1 MSAPQIL
8 VTVCDDGAPPQSDR
22 DAADDGGGSGPGV
35 SSPVALEPLEK
46 EWLQAAA
53 GGHMA
58 TLSHLLQQDPTL
70 ASKKDFTS
78 VSTALHWAAK
88 HGKEELVTLLLGAG
102 ADVNMRAQ
110 GYTPLHI
117 AALHGHR
124 RLMELLIWTHGAN
137 QDVRDYSGHLAKH
150 YLCVET
156 PEGAPTPPRVS
167 PELSPIRGER
177 SRNRKLACLL
187 LPRTIHPAQRRWGSA
202 NDLAEE
208 EEEEEP
214 QETPQH
220 LAPPG
225 SYRAVRKFSR

>member
-1 MSAPQIL
+1 
-8 VTVCDDGAPPQSDR
+8 
-22 DAADDGGGSGPGV
+22 
-35 SSPVALEPLEK
+35 
-46 EWLQAAA
+46 
-53 GGHMA
+53 
-58 TLSHLLQQDPTL
+58 
-70 ASKKDFTS
+70 
-78 VSTALHWAAK
+78 
-88 HGKEELVTLLLGAG
+88 
-102 ADVNMRAQ
+102 MRAR

-137 QDVRDYSGHLAKH
+137 QDIRDYSGRLAKH

-156 PEGAPTPPRVS
+156 PEGAPTPRQ
-167 PELSPIRGER
+167 LSPMRGER

-187 LPRTIHPAQRRWGSA
+187 LPRSSHLAQRRWGSA

-208 EEEEEP
+208 EEEEP
-214 QETPQH
+214 QETPQR

>member
-1 MSAPQIL
+1 
-8 VTVCDDGAPPQSDR
+8 
-22 DAADDGGGSGPGV
+22 
-35 SSPVALEPLEK
+35 
-46 EWLQAAA
+46 
-53 GGHMA
+53 
-58 TLSHLLQQDPTL
+58 
-70 ASKKDFTS
+70 
-78 VSTALHWAAK
+78 
-88 HGKEELVTLLLGAG
+88 
-102 ADVNMRAQ
+102 MRA

-137 QDVRDYSGHLAKH
+137 QDVRDYSGRLAKH

-214 QETPQH
+214 QETPQR

>member
-8 VTVCDDGAPPQSDR
+8 VTVCDDGAPPESDR
-22 DAADDGGGSGPGV
+22 DGADDGGGNGPGV
-35 SSPVALEPLEK
+35 PSPVALEPLEK

-53 GGHMA
+53 GGHVA
-58 TLSHLLQQDPTL
+58 TLSHLLQQDPSL

-78 VSTALHWAAK
+78 FTALHWAAK

-102 ADVNMRAQ
+102 ADINMKAG

-124 RLMELLIWTHGAN
+124 QLMESLIWTHGAN
-137 QDVRDYSGHLAKH
+137 QDIRDYSGRLAKH

-156 PEGAPTPPRVS
+156 PEGAPTPPQ
-167 PELSPIRGER
+167 LSPMRGER

-187 LPRTIHPAQRRWGSA
+187 LPRSSHPAQRRWGSA

-220 LAPPG
+220 LASPG